1 MVDIIQPYSSF
12 GNIVLGNSV
21 QSSISNPI
29 SLFINGNTINGSTI
43 PINARLTSSNGYDQ
57 NLTFNLQIGE
67 VTVEDPL
74 GPDEHGYYIYDSLD
88 LGYSLAPIYD
98 WIEIDNDFG
107 GDGVNL
113 NLSDSGDG
121 NNINNSLAIIDLPFE
136 FTFYGVTYDKI
147 TVNTNGWIAFGE
159 SNLESF
165 KNYPIPGAGGPSPM
179 LAVFWDD
186 LKTGNN
192 GEVYKYFGDNY
203 VIVEWSE
210 MRTLEPKGKLIHYY
224 YAFSIPGMENKIQ
237 EMETLLAELKDGTGD
252 SESLAVSGD
261 HSFMIA
267 PIVNTLGYFYYNIGN
282 KEEAKNLF
290 EEYLNLYP
298 DGYNSYDSM
307 GEFYYNEGD
316 MENALKFYKKAKE
329 MYPAATSANMMIEE
343 ISKS

>member
-57 NLTFNLQIGE
+57 NLIFNLQIGE

-107 GDGVNL
+107 GDGINL

-147 TVNTNGWIAFGE
+147 TVNTNGWIAF
-159 SNLESF
+159 
-165 KNYPIPGAGGPSPM
+165 
-179 LAVFWDD
+179 
-186 LKTGNN
+186 
-192 GEVYKYFGDNY
+192 
-203 VIVEWSE
+203 
-210 MRTLEPKGKLIHYY
+210 
-224 YAFSIPGMENKIQ
+224 ENQI
-237 EMETLLAELKDGTGD
+237 
-252 SESLAVSGD
+252 
-261 HSFMIA
+261 
-267 PIVNTLGYFYYNIGN
+267 
-282 KEEAKNLF
+282 
-290 EEYLNLYP
+290 
-298 DGYNSYDSM
+298 
-307 GEFYYNEGD
+307 
-316 MENALKFYKKAKE
+316 
-329 MYPAATSANMMIEE
+329 
-343 ISKS
+343 